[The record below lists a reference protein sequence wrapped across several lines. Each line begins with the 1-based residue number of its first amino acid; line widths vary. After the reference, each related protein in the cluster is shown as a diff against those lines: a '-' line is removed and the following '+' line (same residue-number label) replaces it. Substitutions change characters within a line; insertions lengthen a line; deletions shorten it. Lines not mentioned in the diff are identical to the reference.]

1 VIFLAEVFVCFL
13 DFAIGSILPEAEELQ
28 CTVSVI
34 MIKVGTGNVVG
45 GRKAN
50 IRGFTNLVV
59 VLSAEDEQ
67 GQTSD

>member
-1 VIFLAEVFVCFL
+1 MGLE
-13 DFAIGSILPEAEELQ
+13 D
-28 CTVSVI
+28 
-34 MIKVGTGNVVG
+34 VVG